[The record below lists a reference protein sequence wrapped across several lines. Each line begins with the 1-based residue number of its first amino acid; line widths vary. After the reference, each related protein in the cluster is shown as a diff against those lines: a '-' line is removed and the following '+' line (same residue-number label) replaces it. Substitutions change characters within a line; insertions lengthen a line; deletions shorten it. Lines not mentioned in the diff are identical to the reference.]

1 MRRILFFVAVAALV
15 IFGAV
20 LWWNRRQ
27 TSQSMDGR
35 ALHATAAFIC
45 PQHWKSL
52 EDSDGDGMPDI
63 VEEVYGT
70 DPFNPDTSGDGV
82 SDGERFL
89 EGCDPRRQGCVPLDS
104 TGDGM
109 TDIEKCAWGLE
120 PFILDTSGDGMPD
133 GEKIRKGLD
142 PNIPHDETGGD
153 VLPAYIGEAGDDV
166 INRFRPSTNTDNLTT
181 ALAALLIGD
190 KSPEDVRGYTPR
202 PDELEQTFSRITI
215 DTSLPDIPG
224 EMLPIIQEN
233 SAETVRT
240 YLHAVYSTR
249 PAQTADRSTVSQAV
263 QRAAEGNM
271 GPLSI
276 HYENYIQ
283 YITNLSTIP
292 VPPSAVAHHKHLLGF
307 VAFLTDR
314 MGTILMYGEADPAR
328 AWKAAREIELGFP
341 KHYETLQKLNAS
353 LTDLTHAGA
362 PAP

>member
-1 MRRILFFVAVAALV
+1 MRRIFLVVAVIAII
-15 IFGAV
+15 IFGV
-20 LWWNRRQ
+20 IVWRNISR
-27 TSQSMDGR
+27 TSKQAGR
-35 ALHATAAFIC
+35 ALHATASVIC
-45 PQHWKSL
+45 PQNWEGL

-70 DPFNPDTSGDGV
+70 DPLNPDTSGDGV

-89 EGCDPRRQGCVPLDS
+89 EGCDPRKQGCIPLDS
-104 TGDGM
+104 TEDGM

-120 PFILDTSGDGMPD
+120 PFILDTSGDGMSD

-153 VLPAYIGEAGDDV
+153 VLPAHIGEAGEDV

-190 KSPEDVRGYTPR
+190 KNPEDVRGYIPR

-215 DTSLPDIPG
+215 DTSLPEIPN
-224 EMLPIIQEN
+224 EMLPIIGEN
-233 SAETVRT
+233 SAETIRT
-240 YLHAVYSTR
+240 YLSAVHSTR
-249 PAQTADRSTVSQAV
+249 PGQTADRTTVSQAV
-263 QRAAEGNM
+263 ARAAGGNM
-271 GPLSI
+271 GPLTI

-283 YITNLSTIP
+283 YITKLGAVP

-314 MGTILMYGEADPAR
+314 MGAILTYGETDPAR
-328 AWKAAREIELGFP
+328 AWKAAREIEIGFP
-341 KHYETLQKLNAS
+341 KHYKTLQELNVA
-353 LTDLTHAGA
+353 LGDLAHAGT